1 MTKKKPGIKTGRPP
15 RHGGYSLLTRGALP
29 EKRKYIG
36 HYLTAVREGLV
47 KDLAE
52 NEEGLTMAQR
62 VLIDRTVTSLG
73 VVRLIEEHAKE
84 HGVLDSEGR
93 PSQGLTGHYLSF
105 LRYVKECLALLG
117 IDRRRTADV
126 LDLGRYL
133 EGKAK
138 NEKASLA
145 VDKGE
150 GEKTQPKR
158 DGGEIQGK
166 GTSSRPVDKQ
176 GELEDPGPGEDKP

>member
-36 HYLTAVREGLV
+36 HYLTVVREGLV
-47 KDLAE
+47 KDIAP
-52 NEEGLTMAQR
+52 NEDGLTMAQR

-73 VVRLIEEHAKE
+73 IVRLIEEHAKE
-84 HGVLDSEGR
+84 HGVLDAEGR

-105 LRYVKECLALLG
+105 QRYIKECIALLG
-117 IDRRRTADV
+117 IGKRAADDV

-133 EGKAK
+133 EAKAK
-138 NEKASLA
+138 NEKTSPA
-145 VDKGE
+145 VDTK
-150 GEKTQPKR
+150 
-158 DGGEIQGK
+158 GGEIVQPGAN
-166 GTSSRPVDKQ
+166 GGEIRGNEGQ
-176 GELEDPGPGEDKP
+176 GEDEK